1 MALFTVYTY
10 QFSPVTEI
18 QGELFPDT
26 SCKSL
31 TQLHAERHQIL
42 GTFFNTRSRY
52 FSLHAG
58 GTDYGCMM
66 LANRDG
72 VVVLRIANEK
82 HDKRE
87 IHFKVFSQEDQPS
100 CLVIIDNR
108 EGGMQ
113 TVCVQN
119 KSKSFSKTQHVA
131 MILES
136 ALNDY
141 LLRYRQ
147 RVSIKA
153 KYVTSEFWN
162 TLDKYPQGIERVEF
176 HFPYPNMPQISSL
189 VSDIEQLAWQ
199 TNTEPVLDLKGQN
212 RENVVLSRD
221 MEFILRAIAA
231 CAASGRPILIKPKGK
246 KRVQIGTESLVKE
259 ELPDGVFGNL
269 EEQDLFDGNFT
280 LILEF
285 LKGIKLVYEE

>member
-199 TNTEPVLDLKGQN
+199 TKYRTG
-212 RENVVLSRD
+212 
-221 MEFILRAIAA
+221 A
-231 CAASGRPILIKPKGK
+231 RP
-246 KRVQIGTESLVKE
+246 QGTESRKRGAEPRHGVHSPCHCRLCRQRTPYSDQAQRE
-259 ELPDGVFGNL
+259 EARTDWYGKPGEGGTARRGVRQSGGTGFVRR
-269 EEQDLFDGNFT
+269 QFYTDT
-280 LILEF
+280 
-285 LKGIKLVYEE
+285 GIFKRNQAGV